1 MPKQSAR
8 QYYDELSDLVFGE
21 EGNSKRA
28 NKIYDILEKRGY
40 ESWQIDQNIAAGL
53 GLPSKEEF
61 KKEHAK
67 LNMTDEEL
75 RMIFDFSDVLSYN
88 LTQFVIDIQS
98 KKNELGGKLFAKK
111 YILTSITC
119 ESYKYKNNRI
129 ITYEIEG
136 PTSANDSR
144 NKTYEYIVEYEVD
157 KVSIGLPLDLDN
169 CSDCT
174 W

>member
-1 MPKQSAR
+1 MLDS
-8 QYYDELSDLVFGE
+8 EHL
-21 EGNSKRA
+21 
-28 NKIYDILEKRGY
+28 
-40 ESWQIDQNIAAGL
+40 IAAYNTFRKKWNTLPDKECEELFYTKL
-53 GLPSKEEF
+53 GIIPIQLSPWEEF

-169 CSDCT
+169 CSDNCSDSN